1 MTQLTTSAERSDPY
15 RNFKFRVKWD
25 GRYVAGVSQIG
36 ALRLGTEEVEDREGG
51 DPGTVRTSPW
61 QTRFET
67 ITLERG
73 ATHDSE
79 FEKWVDRVWNFG
91 GGPGSGVAPRDLR
104 KNVVIEMYDESGQLA
119 FSYNVYRRWASD
131 DHALP
136 EADAGA
142 DAGAIQT
149 LELQHEGS
157 ELDPAAT
164 AAAE

>member
-1 MTQLTTSAERSDPY
+1 MTQFTTSAERSDPY

-36 ALRLGTEEVEDREGG
+36 ALRLGTEVVEDREGS

-67 ITLERG
+67 ITLERE

-91 GGPGSGVAPRDLR
+91 GGPGSSVALRDLR
-104 KNVVIEMYDESGQLA
+104 KNVVIEMYDEAGQLA

-131 DHALP
+131 DQALP
-136 EADAGA
+136 KADACA
-142 DAGAIQT
+142 ATVAIQT
-149 LELQHEGS
+149 IELRHEGS
-157 ELDPAAT
+157 ELDSAVT